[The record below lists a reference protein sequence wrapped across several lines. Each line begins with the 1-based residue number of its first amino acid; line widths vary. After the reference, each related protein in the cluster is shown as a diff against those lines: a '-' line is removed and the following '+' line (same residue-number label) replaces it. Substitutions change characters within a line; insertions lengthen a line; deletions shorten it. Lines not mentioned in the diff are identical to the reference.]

1 MASLFLIM
9 AKVRC
14 TRSCSTHLAERKR
27 KVVYVVD
34 PKKEN
39 YGSYRFPTLVTPNK
53 AEASEASG
61 IAIVDEA
68 TLSLAG
74 AALLRKWR
82 AQAVLITR
90 GAEGMSLFRPGR
102 R

>member
-1 MASLFLIM
+1 MRDFIRARVERYDGIIISDYGKGCGAPEELLD
-9 AKVRC
+9 A
-14 TRSCSTHLAERKR
+14 LAERKR

-68 TLSLAG
+68 TLCSAG
-74 AALLRKWR
+74 ATLCVNG
-82 AQAVLITR
+82 AQ
-90 GAEGMSLFRPGR
+90 R
-102 R
+102 RC